1 MGITIEKKVTPS
13 GVIKEFYTVFAEGIN
28 KYTGKRVQKK
38 CRGIASLPK
47 AERIYKELWSQ
58 CREER
63 PDGPPIKTWGELKN
77 SYFSY
82 IDNNIRSAENVNG
95 FSPKAAVSR
104 KSRFVHLKH
113 WDALHID
120 LINAH
125 FVRSELDALE
135 ATGVASRELTA
146 DIQKEIKCLMNY
158 GVDRGTYKVNPLA
171 TLKKRAVAKKKKN
184 ALNHE
189 EVKILLRE
197 AKLRNHPYYFIW
209 LLTLTLGLRRSEL
222 AGVKWSDIDF
232 ENRLLFLQRQQQPNE
247 GIVEM
252 LKNKKDR
259 TVAIPNYVMP
269 ILHEFRAKAK
279 TAFVIEVDC
288 RNWELGH
295 QSLVTREFCREIG
308 IKEVT
313 FHELRATHI
322 TLALI
327 DGVPVGIVKEN
338 VGHSKLSTTDGYF
351 RSSGVQLRGQTDGL
365 KIAIPLENEEKNFA
379 AA

>member
-1 MGITIEKKVTPS
+1 MGITLEKKKTPS

-38 CRGIASLPK
+38 CRGITSLPK
-47 AERIYKELWSQ
+47 AERIYKQIWSQ
-58 CREER
+58 CRDER
-63 PDGPPIKTWGELKN
+63 PDGPPIKVWGELKD
-77 SYFSY
+77 SYFAY
-82 IDNNIRSAENVNG
+82 IDNNIRNTENVNG
-95 FSPKAAVSR
+95 FSPRAVVSR

-113 WDALHID
+113 WDVLHLD

-135 ATGVASRELTA
+135 ASGVASRELTA
-146 DIQKEIKCLMNY
+146 EIQKEIKCLMNY
-158 GVDRGTYKVNPLA
+158 GVDRGTFKVSPLA

-189 EVKILLRE
+189 EVKIFLGE
-197 AKLRNHPYYFIW
+197 AKLRDHPYYFIW

-232 ENRLLFLQRQQQPNE
+232 ANRLLYLQRQQQPFE

-252 LKNKKDR
+252 LKNKRDR

-269 ILHEFRAKAK
+269 VLEQYRAKAK
-279 TAFVIEVDC
+279 SPFVIEVKC
-288 RNWELGH
+288 SNWEMGH

-327 DGVPVGIVKEN
+327 DGVPIGIVKEN

-365 KIAIPLENEEKNFA
+365 KIEIPLENDAKNFA
-379 AA
+379 A

>member
-1 MGITIEKKVTPS
+1 MGITLEKNETPS
-13 GVIKEFYTVFAEGIN
+13 GVSRKFYTVFAEGIN

-38 CRGIASLPK
+38 CRGIVSLPK
-47 AERIYKELWSQ
+47 AERIYKQLWSQ

-63 PDGPPIKTWGELKN
+63 PDGSPIKMWRELKE

-82 IDNNIRSAENVNG
+82 IDSNIRSAENVNG
-95 FSPKAAVSR
+95 FSPKAVVSR

-113 WDALHID
+113 WDTLHLD

-125 FVRSELDALE
+125 FVRSELDTLE
-135 ATGVASRELTA
+135 STGIASRVLTA
-146 DIQKEIKCLMNY
+146 EIQKEIKCLMNY
-158 GVDRGTYKVNPLA
+158 GVDRGTFKVHPLA
-171 TLKKRAVAKKKKN
+171 TLKRRAVAKKKMN

-189 EVKILLRE
+189 EVKIFLSE
-197 AKLRNHPYYFIW
+197 AKLRDHPYYFIW

-232 ENRLLFLQRQQQPNE
+232 NNRLLFLQRQQQPIE

-269 ILHEFRAKAK
+269 VLEEYRTK
-279 TAFVIEVDC
+279 TKSVFVIEVDC
-288 RNWELGH
+288 QNWKKGH
-295 QSLVTREFCREIG
+295 QALVTREFCREIG

-327 DGVPVGIVKEN
+327 DGVPIGIVKEN

-365 KIAIPLENEEKNFA
+365 KIEIPSENDVKSFVA
-379 AA
+379 